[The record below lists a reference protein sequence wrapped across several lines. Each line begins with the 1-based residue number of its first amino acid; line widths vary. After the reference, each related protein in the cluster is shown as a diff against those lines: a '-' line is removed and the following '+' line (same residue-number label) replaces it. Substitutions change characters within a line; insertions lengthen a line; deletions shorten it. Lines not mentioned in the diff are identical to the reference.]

1 MKKLLF
7 TTAIAI
13 VALATPAMAF
23 YTECTVTR
31 DMDLATRP
39 NGPYEP
45 RYRLINKG
53 DKVAYRQKYQ
63 GWWFVL
69 HAKDGAVDYGWVP
82 QNVLSNCTA
91 QEGTP

>member
-31 DMDLATRP
+31 DINLATRP
-39 NGPYEP
+39 NGPSEP
-45 RYRLINKG
+45 RYMPIDKG
-53 DKVAYRQKYQ
+53 DKVAYRGSYQ
-63 GWWFVL
+63 GWWFVM
-69 HAKDGAVDYGWVP
+69 HAKDGTVDYGWVP
-82 QNVLSNCTA
+82 QNVLSNCTR

>member
-1 MKKLLF
+1 MKKLLL

-39 NGPYEP
+39 NGPSEP
-45 RYRLINKG
+45 RYMGISKGGCDQTRVKLETPRLTREG
-53 DKVAYRQKYQ
+53 VQYR
-63 GWWFVL
+63 
-69 HAKDGAVDYGWVP
+69 
-82 QNVLSNCTA
+82 
-91 QEGTP
+91 

>member
-1 MKKLLF
+1 MKTLLI

-39 NGPYEP
+39 N
-45 RYRLINKG
+45 
-53 DKVAYRQKYQ
+53 
-63 GWWFVL
+63 
-69 HAKDGAVDYGWVP
+69 
-82 QNVLSNCTA
+82 
-91 QEGTP
+91 